1 MLGPALID
9 VAQVAVVLAPESSL
23 TVISEPLVKLG
34 SSFTAVTVIVKV
46 VSGEMLSPPFDVP
59 PLSETLT
66 VTVAEPLA
74 SVADVNVKVPD
85 EFTEGALLNSEA
97 LSLDTLKV
105 RL

>member
-1 MLGPALID
+1 
-9 VAQVAVVLAPESSL
+9 
-23 TVISEPLVKLG
+23 
-34 SSFTAVTVIVKV
+34 
-46 VSGEMLSPPFDVP
+46 MLSPPFDVP
-59 PLSETLT
+59 PLSDKLT

-74 SVADVNVKVPD
+74 SVADVKVKVPD